1 MIRTRAYIPRM
12 QNVLQY
18 WIAGPCITIV
28 EINQPRTST
37 DVAGGVLNN
46 LLIFQ
51 WVDPKGRVRVE
62 YRVNPFGYASPG
74 EPLRLS
80 SIPTRSKL
88 REKSLRTRTLGYG
101 TFSPLETEGNRAIGT
116 VEKSLRNAYPVR
128 TVLYELAIKSHS
140 SLSVSLS
147 FLRFLSREMFPQ
159 RDQQNDLSSH
169 RCRG

>member
-51 WVDPKGRVRVE
+51 WVDPKGRVRAE

-88 REKSLRTRTLGYG
+88 REKSLVLVLSDTVRSARWKPREIARLVPLKNPYETRI
-101 TFSPLETEGNRAIGT
+101 PC
-116 VEKSLRNAYPVR
+116 
-128 TVLYELAIKSHS
+128 VLYSTS
-140 SLSVSLS
+140 W
-147 FLRFLSREMFPQ
+147 R
-159 RDQQNDLSSH
+159 
-169 RCRG
+169 

>member
-80 SIPTRSKL
+80 SIPTRSRL
-88 REKSLRTRTLGYG
+88 REKSLGYG

-116 VEKSLRNAYPVR
+116 VEKSLRNAYPVC

-140 SLSVSLS
+140 SLSLS
-147 FLRFLSREMFPQ
+147 PFPFFVF
-159 RDQQNDLSSH
+159 
-169 RCRG
+169 